1 MSVLNAPLTSVPE
14 APSPM
19 FTVPSLPTDTS
30 GTLMLP
36 LAYASGAERADWIPQ
51 TTGIAAAAKAYSRS
65 LMNFLAVVIACT
77 GNTCLSVWVSSGGL
91 VAPQNRDSWLGVPVR
106 GPLACLNC
114 SSGDKL
120 PLLKLGLQLV
130 EVVGHL
136 ESALAHCRV
145 HVPVVDDVRV
155 DAEASTLQDRLELDV
170 VRHLQ

>member
-14 APSPM
+14 APSPR
-19 FTVPSLPTDTS
+19 FTVPSSPTDTL

-65 LMNFLAVVIACT
+65 LMNCLAVVIACT
-77 GNTCLSVWVSSGGL
+77 GNTCLSVWVSSGGF
-91 VAPQNRDSWLGVPVR
+91 VAPQNRDSWLLGPLA
-106 GPLACLNC
+106 PLACLNC
-114 SSGDKL
+114 SPGDKP
-120 PLLKLGLQLV
+120 PLLKLRLQLV

-136 ESALAHCRV
+136 ESTLAHCCV
-145 HVPVVDDVRV
+145 YVPVVDDVRV